1 MRIDFSELSANQ
13 RYHIMTQVVVPRP
26 IAWVLT
32 DNGDTSYNLAPFSYF
47 NGICSEPPLV
57 MLSAG
62 MKPTGEIK
70 DTRLN
75 ILERAHMVIHIPSVG
90 DAQAV
95 SDTAMTLPHG
105 ESEIEKFGL
114 SLQEEQGWALP
125 RLRDSKVAMMCRYHQ
140 HTALGP
146 NKQAIFFCEVTD
158 VYIDDMVVG
167 NDAKGRIKVDT
178 KSLDPLSRLG
188 ANEYASFGEVF
199 TLSRPL

>member
-1 MRIDFSELSANQ
+1 MRVDFSELSANQ

-32 DNGDTSYNLAPFSYF
+32 DNGDASYNLAPFSYF

-75 ILERAHMVIHIPSVG
+75 ILERKHLVIHIPSVS

-95 SDTAMTLPHG
+95 SDTAVTLPHG
-105 ESEIEKFGL
+105 ESEVEKFGL
-114 SLQEEQGWALP
+114 ALEEESGWPLP
-125 RLRDSKVAMMCRYHQ
+125 RLLDAKIAMMCRYYQ
-140 HTALGP
+140 HTELGP
-146 NKQAIFFCEVTD
+146 NKQAIFFCEVED
-158 VYIDDMVVG
+158 VYINDDVVSS
-167 NDAKGRIKVDT
+167 DAKGRLKVDA
-178 KSLDPLSRLG
+178 KVLDPLSRLG
-188 ANEYASFGEVF
+188 ANEYASFGDVF

>member
-1 MRIDFSELSANQ
+1 MRVDFSELSANQ

-75 ILERAHMVIHIPSVG
+75 ILERKYLVIHIPSVS

-95 SDTAMTLPHG
+95 SDTAVTLPHG
-105 ESEIEKFGL
+105 ESEVEKFGL
-114 SLQEEQGWALP
+114 VLEEESGWALP
-125 RLRDSKVAMMCRYHQ
+125 RLRDAKIAMMCRYHQ
-140 HTALGP
+140 HTELGP
-146 NKQAIFFCEVTD
+146 NKQAIFFCEVED
-158 VYIDDMVVG
+158 VYINDDLVSSDVKG
-167 NDAKGRIKVDT
+167 RLKVDAKV
-178 KSLDPLSRLG
+178 LDPLSRLG
-188 ANEYASFGEVF
+188 ANEYASFGGVF
-199 TLSRPL
+199 ALSRPL